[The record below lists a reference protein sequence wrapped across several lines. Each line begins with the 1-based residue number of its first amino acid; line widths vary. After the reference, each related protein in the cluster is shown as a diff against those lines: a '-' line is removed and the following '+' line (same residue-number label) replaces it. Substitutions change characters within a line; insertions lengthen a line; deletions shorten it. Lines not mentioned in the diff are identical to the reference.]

1 MMASGAAQ
9 SAATAVGDEEVSMP
23 AEILVCVLGAV
34 TLIVVAV
41 TEALGFLGI
50 VGALRF
56 RSCRS
61 CARWTL
67 HADAAQPLCGRC
79 KRLQTRVP
87 RGEVLR
93 WRVPHL
99 GVHLLHVGH

>member
-1 MMASGAAQ
+1 
-9 SAATAVGDEEVSMP
+9 MP
-23 AEILVCVLGAV
+23 AEILVCVLGAI

-56 RSCRS
+56 RNCRS

-67 HADAAQPLCGRC
+67 HAVAAQPLCSRC
-79 KRLQTRVP
+79 KRIEARAL
-87 RGEVLR
+87 RGEAFHLH
-93 WRVPHL
+93 VPHV
-99 GVHLLHVGH
+99 GVRLLHFGH